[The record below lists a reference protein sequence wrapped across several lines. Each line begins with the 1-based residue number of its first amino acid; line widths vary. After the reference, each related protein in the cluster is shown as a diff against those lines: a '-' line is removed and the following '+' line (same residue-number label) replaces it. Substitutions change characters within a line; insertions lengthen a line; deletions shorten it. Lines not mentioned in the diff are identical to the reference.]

1 MSERLK
7 ISVLRCRQLSATGR
21 LYDAMPCSTTPTGRA
36 ADGSPSEMS
45 EHHVQ
50 GSRHVGEIERLDE
63 QARVPDLPPA
73 PAAHEAPKLL
83 LERALSPRRLPLEG
97 SEGSEV
103 ALRVDHVLDRGR
115 PERSDQLVLQ
125 VRDAHEEADAFHGG
139 ACEVGAEVGALETS
153 PELTLFPDVA
163 ETR

>member
-1 MSERLK
+1 
-7 ISVLRCRQLSATGR
+7 
-21 LYDAMPCSTTPTGRA
+21 
-36 ADGSPSEMS
+36 MS

-50 GSRHVGEIERLDE
+50 GSRHVGEIEGLDE

-73 PAAHEAPKLL
+73 TAAHEAPKLL

-139 ACEVGAEVGALETS
+139 ACEVGPEVGALETS
-153 PELTLFPDVA
+153 AELTLFPDVA
-163 ETR
+163 ETRQPDVETLGAVATQVAPDGLRAYARFDAGRLS